1 MGLGGVI
8 AQAFGA
14 RSVALPR
21 LALQGL
27 LLGFSC
33 GALLATLSPAAEKER
48 KVLTSPR
55 LYISLNLTYKLY
67 I

>member
-14 RSVALPR
+14 RSAALPR

-27 LLGFSC
+27 VLGFGC
-33 GALLATLSPAAEKER
+33 GALLATLSHAAVKER
-48 KVLTSPR
+48 LGDVKRDDHNS
-55 LYISLNLTYKLY
+55 YIY
-67 I
+67 II